1 MDDFRKCTSR
11 VLVATDIWG
20 RGLDVQQVSMVV
32 NYDLPPNRELY
43 IHRIGRSGRF
53 GRKGV
58 AINFV
63 INEEMWRLRDT
74 EQYFSTQI
82 NEMPMNL

>member
-1 MDDFRKCTSR
+1 MSN
-11 VLVATDIWG
+11 
-20 RGLDVQQVSMVV
+20 Q
-32 NYDLPPNRELY
+32 NREVANFNFKVAHTGQFANFDIPTNRENY

-63 INEEMWRLRDT
+63 TNSDIGQLRDIET
-74 EQYFSTQI
+74 FYLTQI
-82 NEMPMNL
+82 NEMPQNITDLI